1 VSAFYFLLFILRLG
15 TFANFLHTSGIF
27 FALAMPVAVV
37 TARAGRPTTAK
48 GGGGNGRHQNIGFSD
63 SRNYHFLISRDMLDS
78 SHGIALP
85 DASRPSAK
93 RVEEARSHMN
103 ATRWKAKRA
112 TDALAFVLVRVFVAG
127 MFLMPMFSSRGSD
140 KGGSS
145 GGGKNDNVGYFGA
158 LYAFVLSAGSLGL
171 ARAWATWNW
180 SVWSNVRTVLAPF
193 SGHGDRIVQSSRI
206 LSWLEKS
213 RNQFGGVGGGGGGV
227 SKESSILREKV
238 VSSRAD
244 GNHKALLEKVRLA
257 ALTFPRFH
265 DDLHFQFSQAG
276 QRRRYYRV
284 KRIAFDVAMDPV
296 VVLYSAKMVVVA
308 FVAQIC
314 LSWFRLAPATS
325 LFSLFSKFVP
335 GYVVYVAFKICR
347 DVCESILTEPY
358 AFRPDTRAAGTER
371 TALEPLMRAMR
382 GEFVSEYAFS
392 QILAFDDCL
401 KIVSGDDFEYG
412 RLPLLYSRSDAMA
425 SAAFGVVAP
434 GRRRFAPDANADE
447 DDEDE
452 DGGKTPDFLDVLSI
466 KRAFLACA
474 LAPATAV
481 ARAMRDFNEKAIVA
495 DARSS
500 AGPPSAVSMSGVGG
514 GVVRGGDGFDGAG
527 GSIGG
532 TLSLEAIQMRKHRH
546 SQASIASKRAA
557 QAVEDYGALADLGVE
572 IAAAMFSNVDEFG
585 DEMLNGKG
593 SIDRR
598 NNENVLGEHERPTF
612 RDVAIATCAYC
623 EAVKR
628 VRQVTFPD
636 SALTTTT
643 LSTQSHSERDAA
655 DTVAPQTTTTA
666 LDGTVHEP
674 IIRPSG
680 TPFQTGWT
688 TTSARG
694 RNENVSFW
702 SSLGGGGGDVG
713 SSASSSL
720 YSTYPAL
727 AQLSVAE
734 AARLHESFANTVVSK
749 LALLSQN
756 GALFARPGARLAF
769 LEKAMNKPA
778 SPPILGQ
785 FISRRLSSIRKR
797 PRQFGSTNASSSFL
811 DDDDG
816 KNLEEEEEFYD
827 DEKDDEER
835 DLRCSYFGDVD
846 AHEKVLAGAVSSFN
860 AAA

>member
-1 VSAFYFLLFILRLG
+1 MRLG
-15 TFANFLHTSGIF
+15 TFANFCKTSGIF
-27 FALAMPVAVV
+27 FALAMPVSFV
-37 TARAGRPTTAK
+37 TARAGRPTSAK
-48 GGGGNGRHQNIGFSD
+48 AGGNGGRHQNIPGVSD

-93 RVEEARSHMN
+93 RAEEARSHMN

-213 RNQFGGVGGGGGGV
+213 RNQFSGGGGGV
-227 SKESSILREKV
+227 SKESSILREKI

-244 GNHKALLEKVRLA
+244 GNHKALLLEKVRLA

-284 KRIAFDVAMDPV
+284 KRIAFDVAMDPL

-500 AGPPSAVSMSGVGG
+500 AGPPSAVSMSSVGG
-514 GVVRGGDGFDGAG
+514 GVVRGVDGFDGVG

-532 TLSLEAIQMRKHRH
+532 MLSLEAIQMRKHRQ

-557 QAVEDYGALADLGVE
+557 QAVEDYGALADLGMA

-593 SIDRR
+593 SIDHR

-612 RDVAIATCAYC
+612 RDVAIATCAYR

-643 LSTQSHSERDAA
+643 LSTQSHSERDAT

-702 SSLGGGGGDVG
+702 SSLGGGGGGDVG
-713 SSASSSL
+713 SSASSSSSL

-785 FISRRLSSIRKR
+785 FKSRRGLSSIRSR

-827 DEKDDEER
+827 DEDNDEER

>member
-1 VSAFYFLLFILRLG
+1 MRLG
-15 TFANFLHTSGIF
+15 TFANFCKTSGIF
-27 FALAMPVAVV
+27 FALAMPVSFV

-48 GGGGNGRHQNIGFSD
+48 AGGNGGRHQNIPGVSD

-93 RVEEARSHMN
+93 RAEEARSHMN

-127 MFLMPMFSSRGSD
+127 MFLMPMFSSRGS
-140 KGGSS
+140 GSS
-145 GGGKNDNVGYFGA
+145 GGGKYDSVGYFGA

-213 RNQFGGVGGGGGGV
+213 RNQFSGGGGGV
-227 SKESSILREKV
+227 SKESSILREKIM
-238 VSSRAD
+238 SSRAD

-284 KRIAFDVAMDPV
+284 KRIAFDVAMDPI

-434 GRRRFAPDANADE
+434 GRRRFAADANADE

-452 DGGKTPDFLDVLSI
+452 DGEKTPDFLDVLSI

-495 DARSS
+495 DSRSS
-500 AGPPSAVSMSGVGG
+500 AGPPSAVSMSSVGG
-514 GVVRGGDGFDGAG
+514 GVVRGVDGFDGVG

-532 TLSLEAIQMRKHRH
+532 MLSLEAIQMRKHRQ

-557 QAVEDYGALADLGVE
+557 QAVEDYGALADLGMA

-593 SIDRR
+593 SIDHR

-612 RDVAIATCAYC
+612 RDVAIATCAYR

-643 LSTQSHSERDAA
+643 LSTQSHSERDAT

-702 SSLGGGGGDVG
+702 SSLGGGGGGDVG
-713 SSASSSL
+713 SSALSSL

-785 FISRRLSSIRKR
+785 FKSRRLSSIRRR
-797 PRQFGSTNASSSFL
+797 PHQFGSTNASSFL

-827 DEKDDEER
+827 DEDNDEER

>member
-1 VSAFYFLLFILRLG
+1 
-15 TFANFLHTSGIF
+15 
-27 FALAMPVAVV
+27 
-37 TARAGRPTTAK
+37 
-48 GGGGNGRHQNIGFSD
+48 
-63 SRNYHFLISRDMLDS
+63 
-78 SHGIALP
+78 
-85 DASRPSAK
+85 
-93 RVEEARSHMN
+93 
-103 ATRWKAKRA
+103 
-112 TDALAFVLVRVFVAG
+112 
-127 MFLMPMFSSRGSD
+127 
-140 KGGSS
+140 
-145 GGGKNDNVGYFGA
+145 
-158 LYAFVLSAGSLGL
+158 
-171 ARAWATWNW
+171 
-180 SVWSNVRTVLAPF
+180 
-193 SGHGDRIVQSSRI
+193 
-206 LSWLEKS
+206 
-213 RNQFGGVGGGGGGV
+213 
-227 SKESSILREKV
+227 
-238 VSSRAD
+238 
-244 GNHKALLEKVRLA
+244 
-257 ALTFPRFH
+257 
-265 DDLHFQFSQAG
+265 
-276 QRRRYYRV
+276 
-284 KRIAFDVAMDPV
+284 
-296 VVLYSAKMVVVA
+296 
-308 FVAQIC
+308 
-314 LSWFRLAPATS
+314 
-325 LFSLFSKFVP
+325 
-335 GYVVYVAFKICR
+335 
-347 DVCESILTEPY
+347 
-358 AFRPDTRAAGTER
+358 
-371 TALEPLMRAMR
+371 MRAMR

-434 GRRRFAPDANADE
+434 GRRRFAADANADE

-452 DGGKTPDFLDVLSI
+452 DGEKTPDFLDVLSI

-495 DARSS
+495 DSRSS
-500 AGPPSAVSMSGVGG
+500 AGPPSAVSMSSVGG
-514 GVVRGGDGFDGAG
+514 GVVRGVDGFDGVG

-532 TLSLEAIQMRKHRH
+532 MLSLEAIQMRKHRQ

-557 QAVEDYGALADLGVE
+557 QAVEDYGALADLGMA

-593 SIDRR
+593 SIDHR

-612 RDVAIATCAYC
+612 RDVAIATCAYR

-643 LSTQSHSERDAA
+643 LSTQSHSERDAT

-702 SSLGGGGGDVG
+702 SSLGGGGGGDVG

-785 FISRRLSSIRKR
+785 FKSRRGLSSIRRR
-797 PRQFGSTNASSSFL
+797 PRQFGSTDASSSFL

-816 KNLEEEEEFYD
+816 KNLEEEEFYD
-827 DEKDDEER
+827 DEDNDEER